1 MTACAQH
8 SLDINEFT
16 NIEAGIAANK
26 NRRDTDCTS
35 TSQHLSSTTINIA
48 ALVGLIVI
56 ALEVIDSPQ
65 KAEALGSSSSKL
77 HCKVEKKRYKERLN
91 RFILAFPD
99 IASAQLL
106 RS

>member
-35 TSQHLSSTTINIA
+35 TSQHLSSTAINI

-77 HCKVEKKRYKERLN
+77 HCKVEKKQYNERLN
-91 RFILAFPD
+91 RCILAFPD